1 MRRWRAGLSLG
12 VIAAL
17 VVAIWAAVSAGG
29 QRTDP
34 PATSTT
40 TAPSSTVTT
49 TAGAP
54 SSTTSK
60 PTTTVTSRPTST
72 TIDSEARLEEVRLI
86 LQDLYYRW
94 FDAIYRNDGEAV
106 REVVATEQG
115 SQAISKE
122 RSASRCFDRIPQSHQ
137 TS

>member
-29 QRTDP
+29 QRTDS

-40 TAPSSTVTT
+40 TAPSSTVPT

-72 TIDSEARLEEVRLI
+72 TIDAEARLEEVRLI
-86 LQDLYYRW
+86 LQDLWFRW
-94 FDAIYRNDGEAV
+94 FDAIYSQDDEEAV
-106 REVVATEQG
+106 RQVVATE
-115 SQAISKE
+115 
-122 RSASRCFDRIPQSHQ
+122 
-137 TS
+137 T